1 MCLQTA
7 KSSMRRTRRVLIP
20 DFRAVLMYFVRVFKT
35 ELTAKNIAV
44 VPRTANENFPV
55 AIALALKVSLALR
68 HTYLITLI
76 NLCLDPCI
84 KTLNTSC
91 LCVQEM
97 RECDPDICRCKC
109 DCYNALVLT
118 EKQKVRRL
126 YSSHTIVYSYTAI
139 ESQRSEVQGSW
150 MGPVCRH

>member
-7 KSSMRRTRRVLIP
+7 KSSMRRTRRVHIS

-55 AIALALKVSLALR
+55 AIAQALKVSPVLR
-68 HTYLITLI
+68 RINLITFN
-76 NLCLDPCI
+76 NLYLDPCI
-84 KTLNTSC
+84 KTLNTGC
-91 LCVQEM
+91 LCVQEK
-97 RECDPDICRCKC
+97 RECDMDICRCKC

-126 YSSHTIVYSYTAI
+126 YSSHTIVY
-139 ESQRSEVQGSW
+139 
-150 MGPVCRH
+150 